1 MGLNAKNLKVSITPE
16 MIPTMHED
24 KNECYSGARIKL
36 NEIDLTNIVSE
47 YEIRKELGELA
58 YLVLKIPLF
67 NEPTINT

>member
-24 KNECYSGARIKL
+24 KNEFHSGARIKL

>member
-24 KNECYSGARIKL
+24 KNELYSGARIKL